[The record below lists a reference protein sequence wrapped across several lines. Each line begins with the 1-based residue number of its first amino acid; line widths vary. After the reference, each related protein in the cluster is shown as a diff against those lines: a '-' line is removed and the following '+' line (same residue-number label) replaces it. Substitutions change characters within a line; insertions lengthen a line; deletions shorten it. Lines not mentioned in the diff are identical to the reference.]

1 MSKWLVPGVRVVVTY
16 DPMTQIPN
24 RAAAEYNGTIHR
36 IDGRKSCGT
45 HGYMYTLERV
55 ESEKGVPYWF
65 TEHDLQP
72 LEV

>member
-1 MSKWLVPGVRVVVTY
+1 
-16 DPMTQIPN
+16 MTQIPN
-24 RAAAEYNGTIHR
+24 PAAAEYNGTIHK
-36 IDGRKSCGT
+36 ISSRKSCGT